1 MKNREEL
8 TFNEGFVDGT
18 PILLGYF
25 STAVAF
31 GLICRNINLTLIE
44 STLISLTSFAGSG
57 QFLTVNLLS
66 AGALIIELFIS
77 VMLVNARYIF
87 MGMAINTR
95 LSKDIKGFKRCLI
108 AFGTTDE
115 VFSVSTLKCNELNFP
130 YMFGLQLSS
139 YSGWVVGTAVGYV
152 AGIFLPPDLQL
163 AMGVTLY
170 AMFAC
175 LWAGEVANGGFPI
188 LCIGIISALINSLL
202 YCIVGLAA
210 GWSFVI
216 SMITATIIG
225 ACIIPDE
232 KINQESL
239 TDNLEQPLDKT
250 ILAEE
255 KSSCLQ

>member
-1 MKNREEL
+1 MKNQEEL

-66 AGALIIELFIS
+66 AGALIVELFIS

-87 MGMAINTR
+87 MGMAINTH
-95 LSKDIKGFKRCLI
+95 LSKEVKGFKRCLI

-115 VFSVSTLKCNELNFP
+115 VFSVSTLKCKELNFP

-139 YSGWVVGTAVGYV
+139 YTGWVIGTTVGYV

-175 LWAGEVANGGFPI
+175 LWAGEVADGGFPV
-188 LCIGIISALINSLL
+188 LLIGIISALINSILF
-202 YCIVGLAA
+202 CIVGLAA

-225 ACIIPDE
+225 AFIIPD
-232 KINQESL
+232 KSIQQEAQVL
-239 TDNLEQPLDKT
+239 KQEQPLNEK

-255 KSSCLQ
+255 ESSCLQ